1 MELPWDNLILFD
13 GLCNLCS
20 RTVQFIIRNDRLA
33 IYKFASIQSEIGQ
46 NIYRHHGLNP
56 DDAQTFLLLSKG
68 KVFQRSDAAI
78 EMARQFGGIW
88 RLASLFKILPR
99 WFRDWL
105 YSMLARNRYRWFGR
119 RVQCIVPTDEIKG
132 RFLG

>member
-68 KVFQRSDAAI
+68 KVFLRSDAAI
-78 EMARQFGGIW
+78 EMVRQFGGIW
-88 RLASLFKILPR
+88 RLASLFKVLPR

-105 YSMLARNRYRWFGR
+105 YSILARNRYRWFGR
-119 RVQCIVPTDEIKG
+119 REHCIVPTDEIKG